1 MLCSPAAAA
10 SRWVNQEILEFKRL
24 GRADRI
30 LALIVEG
37 EPNAADPALE
47 CFPPALKYV
56 GADGQLSED
65 HAEPIA
71 ADFRPQGD
79 GKDNAKLKLIAGLLG
94 VSFNDLR
101 HRELIAA
108 RRRVR
113 VYQSIAAAMVL
124 LAALAVG
131 GGWMAWRYAKQSEA
145 RLGEAINIA
154 AGFVAKAVRL
164 SDSFGV
170 PRSAIEELL
179 AQADAAFE
187 ELMEGGTTSPQL
199 RSQHALL
206 LMVFADHYGII
217 GKTDRQWDAAKRAR
231 DILRELVDA
240 HPSNAEWRRQLA
252 TSQDL
257 IGDTLANRLQ
267 VDAALGA
274 YQASRVIRE
283 KLAADH
289 PSDPTSQRDLALS
302 DNKVGD
308 MLFRQGHPEEALAA
322 FQAAREISDKLARDH
337 PENLEWQRDVLVIHH
352 KIGDVLD
359 RQGNLNGAG
368 DAYRASLKIAEQLA
382 AGDPSNAQLQRDLS
396 ASQEKVGNVLADS
409 RRHGRSARRVTRA
422 SLRALRAAGRRRS
435 EERRLSARRVA
446 GASECRAHSFQD
458 SAGSRPHST
467 PFEHRSP

>member
-1 MLCSPAAAA
+1 M
-10 SRWVNQEILEFKRL
+10 
-24 GRADRI
+24 
-30 LALIVEG
+30 
-37 EPNAADPALE
+37 
-47 CFPPALKYV
+47 
-56 GADGQLSED
+56 DGFSED

-79 GKDNAKLKLIAGLLG
+79 GKDNANLKLIAGLLG

-187 ELMEGGTTSPQL
+187 ELMESGTTSPQL
-199 RSQHALL
+199 RSRHALL

-231 DILRELVDA
+231 DILRELVGS
-240 HPSNAEWRRQLA
+240 HPSNTECRRQLA
-252 TSQDL
+252 TSEDL
-257 IGDTLANRLQ
+257 IG
-267 VDAALGA
+267 
-274 YQASRVIRE
+274 
-283 KLAADH
+283 
-289 PSDPTSQRDLALS
+289 
-302 DNKVGD
+302 
-308 MLFRQGHPEEALAA
+308 
-322 FQAAREISDKLARDH
+322 
-337 PENLEWQRDVLVIHH
+337 
-352 KIGDVLD
+352 
-359 RQGNLNGAG
+359 
-368 DAYRASLKIAEQLA
+368 
-382 AGDPSNAQLQRDLS
+382 
-396 ASQEKVGNVLADS
+396 
-409 RRHGRSARRVTRA
+409 
-422 SLRALRAAGRRRS
+422 
-435 EERRLSARRVA
+435 
-446 GASECRAHSFQD
+446 
-458 SAGSRPHST
+458 
-467 PFEHRSP
+467 